1 MARPLP
7 RKAQSGPRSDSQSGQ
22 QPASPTGTPVRAQG
36 TRDGSIV
43 SAHGRHYLVEFADGS
58 RLPCFP
64 RGKKSDCACGDR
76 VRVEQVADDQGVIVE
91 ILARQSLL
99 YRSDLFKQKVIAAN
113 VTQVALVVACEPPFS
128 EAVLTRCL
136 VAAQSQDLR
145 VLIVLNKCDLTDR
158 LPAADALL
166 APLAALGYP
175 ILRLSARQDASPLR
189 AALEGECTV
198 LVGQSGMGK
207 STLINGLIPEA
218 RAATREISEALQS
231 GKHTTTHATLYRLD
245 DTSTLIDSPGLQEFG
260 LAHLTRHDIEHGF
273 PELQPL
279 LGQCRFRDCQHDRE
293 PDCAVRAA
301 VAAGTLAR
309 ERHELFLTLAAEATG
324 TAPRGI

>member
-1 MARPLP
+1 MATPAP
-7 RKAQSGPRSDSQSGQ
+7 RRA
-22 QPASPTGTPVRAQG
+22 PAAVREG
-36 TRDGSIV
+36 RIV
-43 SAHGRHYLVEFADGS
+43 SAHGRHYLVEFPDGS

-76 VRVEQVADDQGVIVE
+76 VLVERVADDQGVIAE
-91 ILARQSLL
+91 IVPRQSLL
-99 YRSDLFKQKVIAAN
+99 YRSDAFKQKIIAAN

-145 VLIVLNKCDLTDR
+145 VLIILNKCDLADR
-158 LPAADALL
+158 LPVAEALL
-166 APLAALGYP
+166 APLTALGYP
-175 ILRLSARQDASPLR
+175 VLRLAARQDVSPLR
-189 AALEGECTV
+189 AYLAGQCTV

-207 STLINGLIPEA
+207 STLVNALLPEA

-260 LAHLTRHDIEHGF
+260 LAHLDRHAVEHGF
-273 PELQPL
+273 PDFHPY
-279 LGQCRFRDCQHDRE
+279 LGKCRFRDCQHDRE
-293 PDCAVRAA
+293 PDCAIRGAIE
-301 VAAGTLAR
+301 AGQIAR
-309 ERHELFLTLAAEATG
+309 ERYQLFLQMAAEAG
-324 TAPRGI
+324 R